1 MMLLKKAK
9 LDINMKF
16 VNDIVT
22 NYFTILRGSNFQ
34 LNCSEISELLRHSM
48 CRLLGLSSNGYTCKI
63 EKYSDIVVES
73 LSDVIKKYNLN
84 EMTDEYKKGLLEA
97 CVHCMEMSRKKA
109 DN

>member
-9 LDINMKF
+9 LDINMRF

-22 NYFTILRGSNFQ
+22 TYFKTLRGSNFR

-48 CRLLGLSSNGYTCKI
+48 CRLLGLSSNGCTYKI
-63 EKYSDIVVES
+63 EKYSNTVVES
-73 LSDVIKKYNLN
+73 LSDIIKKYNLD
-84 EMTDEYKKGLLEA
+84 EMSDEYKKGLLEA
-97 CVHCMEMSRKKA
+97 CVHCMELSRKKA